1 MEVLVNLMEVVTTGI
16 KEVHTG
22 GRPTETARTGVSPM
36 GQSRASSVVPSSVP
50 RVHRKFRFR
59 IFKYWKMSDHN
70 LLFRNSRIEHNIF
83 LASLKHLSK
92 EQEFSI

>member
-1 MEVLVNLMEVVTTGI
+1 MNSKLTEEGVLE
-16 KEVHTG
+16 
-22 GRPTETARTGVSPM
+22 
-36 GQSRASSVVPSSVP
+36 QSRASSVVPSSVP

-92 EQEFSI
+92 GQEFSI